1 MRTIVIDCNNLIH
14 KIPAYKKKFREQKDA
29 VALSLIESVKSK
41 FNHNKIIFVF
51 DGFSDIQINNVIF
64 SGKITA
70 DEIIRKYI
78 EENYYREPVSIVSS
92 DTGITNLAKICG
104 CEVKSSEEFWKELKP
119 SPKKKDKNINQL
131 FYPDGEK
138 PDRITK
144 KELDEFK
151 KHFS

>member
-1 MRTIVIDCNNLIH
+1 MKTIIIDCNNLIH
-14 KIPAYKKKFREQKDA
+14 KIPVYKRIFKEQKDA

-41 FNHNKIIFVF
+41 FNHYKIIFVF

-64 SGKITA
+64 SGKIAA

-78 EENYYREPVSIVSS
+78 EENYHKEPVSIVSS

-104 CEVKSSEEFWKELKP
+104 CEVQSSEDFCKELKP
-119 SPKKKDKNINQL
+119 ASKKKNKNINQL

-138 PDRITK
+138 PERITK
-144 KELDEFK
+144 KELNEFRK
-151 KHFS
+151 YFS